1 MRGKVEQLT
10 KSRTGKSW
18 RVLISGTWYGANFD
32 SKIDSQLGKIVD
44 FEFDDGKYGPWLETW
59 GPDLTPSAPIPQAPT
74 APPSQSSG
82 GDRFYMPFVS
92 NVVAHGIAAG
102 VIKTPADINQWAKAA
117 HDVAVA
123 LDAL

>member
-10 KSRTGKSW
+10 KSKTGKSW

-59 GPDLTPSAPIPQAPT
+59 GPDLTPSAPVPQAATVPT
-74 APPSQSSG
+74 GQSSG
-82 GDRFYMPFVS
+82 ADRFYMPFVS